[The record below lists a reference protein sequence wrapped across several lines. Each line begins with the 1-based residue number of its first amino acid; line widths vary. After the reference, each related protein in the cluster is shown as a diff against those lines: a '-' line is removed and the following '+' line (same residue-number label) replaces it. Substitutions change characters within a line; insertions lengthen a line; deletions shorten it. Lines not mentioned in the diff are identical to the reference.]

1 MNSIEYEIK
10 AMKML
15 IDEMKETIENQKEK
29 INKLEKKTKIKR
41 EWAMPNSKTFKIKP
55 IKEIIQKYVKEND
68 LVLDPFANESSIKNE
83 IKYKQYISN
92 DLDKTYNT
100 DYHLEAQEFMKLF
113 GDKSVDVILFDP
125 PYSGRQVAECYKK
138 LNKTVTMNDTNSSY
152 FTKFK
157 KEISRILK
165 PNGICITCCW
175 NTNGMGKKYG
185 FEIIEILDV
194 AHGSMHND
202 TLVTIEKKIKEN
214 KSE

>member
-1 MNSIEYEIK
+1 VI
-10 AMKML
+10 
-15 IDEMKETIENQKEK
+15 
-29 INKLEKKTKIKR
+29 INR

-55 IKEIIQKYVKEND
+55 IKEIIQKYVKKD
-68 LVLDPFANESSIKNE
+68 DFVLDPFANENSIKNE
-83 IKYKQYISN
+83 IKCKKYISN
-92 DLDKTYNT
+92 DLDENFDT
-100 DYHLEAQEFMKLF
+100 DYHLEAQDFMKLF
-113 GDKSVDVILFDP
+113 EDNSVDVILFDP

-138 LNKTVTMNDTNSSY
+138 LNKTVTMNDTNSGY

-175 NTNGMGKKYG
+175 NTNGIGQKYG

-202 TLVTIEKKIKEN
+202 TLITVEKKIDYL
-214 KSE
+214 KSKGE